1 MTDVTYYS
9 VMTETLPDVTSA
21 PQSAEPTREAAR
33 PPYAVAPD
41 LAARLGR
48 RVLSSP
54 GADPVRCVTPFT
66 GAVLARLPG
75 SSVQDVEV
83 AYKSARSAARS
94 WAKLPVSE
102 RTRFLLRLHDLV
114 LKHQHELMDLIQLE
128 SGKTRHNAFEEVM
141 DVAGVCRH
149 YARRAEHYLKPRRAL
164 GAVPV
169 LTQTRVLHH
178 PKGVVGVVAP
188 WNYPLSMS
196 ITDALPALVA
206 GNAVVLRPDSQSA
219 LTALR
224 AVELIDRAGL
234 PQGLLQ
240 VVLGGG
246 VTIGQAV
253 LDQADYVM
261 FTGSTRTGRGVAA
274 RAAERLTGASMELG
288 GKNAMY
294 VAADANLSKAAD
306 GAVRACFSSA
316 GQLCISIERLVVHE
330 SVADEF
336 TKLFVAK
343 VQSMKLGSDLDWGND
358 MGSLISADQLK
369 TVTEHVEDARA
380 KGAVILAG
388 GRPRPDLGPY
398 FYEPTVLDNVPE
410 EATLRRN
417 ETFGPVVSIYR
428 VASDREAIAFAND
441 SEYGLNASVWTK
453 RVGRGRQ
460 IAAQI
465 TAGTVNINEGYIAAW
480 GSNGAPMGGM
490 GQSGLGRRHGAEGIL
505 KYTESQSVAAQ
516 HIMPIAPSLGMP
528 EKLWARTMT
537 IGLRAMKLG
546 RLS

>member
-1 MTDVTYYS
+1 MTDI
-9 VMTETLPDVTSA
+9 LQDP
-21 PQSAEPTREAAR
+21 AAAADPVVAAKPAR
-33 PPYAVAPD
+33 SPYAIAPH
-41 LAARLGR
+41 LAPRLAR

-54 GADPVRCVTPFT
+54 GADPIQCVTPFT
-66 GAVLARLPG
+66 GELLATLPG
-75 SSVQDVEV
+75 STVDDVEV
-83 AYKSARSAARS
+83 AYKTARRAQRKWAATSPR
-94 WAKLPVSE
+94 E
-102 RTRFLLRLHDLV
+102 RARFLLKLHDLV
-114 LKHQHELMDLIQLE
+114 LKNQGELMDLIQLE
-128 SGKTRHNAFEEVM
+128 SGKTRRNAFEEVM
-141 DVAGVCRH
+141 DVAGVARH
-149 YARRAEHYLKPRRAL
+149 YARRANHYLKPRRAL

-206 GNAVVLRPDSQSA
+206 GNAIVLRPDSQSA

-224 AVELIDRAGL
+224 AVELIDQAGL
-234 PQGLLQ
+234 PNGLLQ
-240 VVLGGG
+240 VVLGPGST
-246 VTIGQAV
+246 VGQAV

-261 FTGSTRTGRGVAA
+261 FTGSTKTGIGVAQ
-274 RAAERLTGASMELG
+274 RAAGRLVGASMELG

-294 VAADANLSKAAD
+294 VAADANLNKAAE

-336 TKLFVAK
+336 TKLFVKK
-343 VQSMKLGSDLDWGND
+343 VQAMKLGSDLDWGND
-358 MGSLISADQLK
+358 MGSLISAAQLK
-369 TVTEHVEDARA
+369 TVVDHVTNA
-380 KGAVILAG
+380 KAAGAVVLAG
-388 GRPRPDLGPY
+388 GKARPDLGPY
-398 FYEPTVLDNVPE
+398 FFEPTVLANVPDS
-410 EATLRRN
+410 ATCRRC
-417 ETFGPVVSIYR
+417 ETFGPLVSIYR
-428 VASDREAIAFAND
+428 VASDEEAIAFAND

-460 IAAQI
+460 IAARI
-465 TAGTVNINEGYIAAW
+465 KAGTVNINEGYVAAW

-505 KYTESQSVAAQ
+505 KYTESQNIAAQ
-516 HIMPIAPSLGMP
+516 HVMPIAPAFGVP
-528 EKLWARTMT
+528 EKLWAKTMSL
-537 IGLRAMKLG
+537 GLRAMKLG